1 MNTTYILSL
10 IFAAFVLLIAAVI
23 SNAIKFEGG
32 VNPKDPGQRKMWF
45 WIFAVL
51 NPVLFYVIAEFVMKP
66 EKVAAAKAWSAS
78 LPFATIVG
86 FFIYIILGFVVSKI
100 FKNGKLGN
108 WF

>member
-1 MNTTYILSL
+1 MSTYILSI
-10 IFAAFVLLIAAVI
+10 IFAALVLLIAAVI

-32 VNPKDPGQRKMWF
+32 VNPKDSGKRKMWF

-51 NPVLFYVIAEFVMKP
+51 NPVLFYVIAAFVMVPSSKK
-66 EKVAAAKAWSAS
+66 ESVQWMDS
-78 LPFATIVG
+78 LPIAIIVG

>member
-1 MNTTYILSL
+1 MITYILSL

-32 VNPKDPGQRKMWF
+32 VNPQDPGKRKMWF
-45 WIFAVL
+45 WILAVL
-51 NPVLFYVIAEFVMKP
+51 NPIFFFVIAEFVMKP
-66 EKVAAAKAWSAS
+66 EKVAEAKAWSAA

-86 FFIYIILGFVVSKI
+86 FVVYIILGFVLSKI